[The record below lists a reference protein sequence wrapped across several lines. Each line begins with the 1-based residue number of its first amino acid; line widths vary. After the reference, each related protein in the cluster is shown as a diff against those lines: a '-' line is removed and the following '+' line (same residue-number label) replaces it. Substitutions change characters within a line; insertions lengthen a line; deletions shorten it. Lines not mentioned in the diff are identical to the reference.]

1 MSDGGED
8 QGAEEALWGSRESVS
23 SVLEAV
29 SRVSERLSFQRRSLL
44 SGSPPNGGHWGQ
56 RQSGQLGTSSPGT
69 YSRRL
74 PQRSCT
80 PWTDCEVMMGGGVG
94 ALHRACRCGTTFPTN
109 DSVPSFCTRSAPC
122 CGATTRCA
130 DHPTRSNPTSYV
142 WSFIQLRNPTQPC
155 PELCALKPSATFFAR
170 CSLLRVVLHSA

>member
-80 PWTDCEVMMGGGVG
+80 PWTDCEVMMGGGWGFEQSLQVWYDFPNKRFR
-94 ALHRACRCGTTFPTN
+94 AEFLHTQRTVLRRYDQVCGP
-109 DSVPSFCTRSAPC
+109 P
-122 CGATTRCA
+122 
-130 DHPTRSNPTSYV
+130 H
-142 WSFIQLRNPTQPC
+142 
-155 PELCALKPSATFFAR
+155 ALKPH
-170 CSLLRVVLHSA
+170 LLRVVLHSA